1 MLIVA
6 RHGRTPANAAGQ
18 LLGRLD
24 PGLDDLGRAQAAA
37 IATAVP
43 SDARVIS
50 SPLRRCRETA
60 AAITADIEIDDR
72 LIEIAYG
79 ELEGVPVSDVP
90 AETWRAWRSD
100 SGWAPPGG
108 ESHDQLAARVWSVLD
123 EHSAEAADRDIVLI
137 SHVSPIKAALAWAL
151 GVGIEVS
158 WRSFVAQASI
168 LRIATAGPTPSLQ
181 SHNEVH
187 HLLGVDAAQ

>member
-123 EHSAEAADRDIVLI
+123 EHSAEAADRDIVLV

>member
-108 ESHDQLAARVWSVLD
+108 ESHDQLATRVWSVLD
-123 EHSAEAADRDIVLI
+123 EHAAEAADRDIVLI

-168 LRIATAGPTPSLQ
+168 LRIATGGPAPSLQ